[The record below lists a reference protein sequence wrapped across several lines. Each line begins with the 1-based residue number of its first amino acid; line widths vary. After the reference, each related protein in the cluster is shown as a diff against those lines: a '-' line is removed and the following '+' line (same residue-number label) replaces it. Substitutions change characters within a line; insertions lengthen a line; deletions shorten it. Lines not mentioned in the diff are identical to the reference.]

1 MKHENLSYISQH
13 VHLILLLGELPIQ
26 EDLHVIR
33 RIQHAVLNNII
44 TDGTVVSIHTE
55 TKRHHLVLRIRE
67 IPGSNPVGYPSRTFY
82 DFLQA
87 LQSDLHRR
95 PTLNQ
100 AMNVSF
106 NILSH
111 SLFIYLKPEMN
122 PNRRFHLISVH
133 HLLYV
138 SRYAIT

>member
-1 MKHENLSYISQH
+1 MQF
-13 VHLILLLGELPIQ
+13 LIT
-26 EDLHVIR
+26 
-33 RIQHAVLNNII
+33 I
-44 TDGTVVSIHTE
+44 TDGTIVFIHTE
-55 TKRHHLVLRIRE
+55 TKLHHLVLCIRE
-67 IPGSNPVGYPSRTFY
+67 IPGSNPVGYPGRTFH

-100 AMNVSF
+100 AMTVSF

-111 SLFIYLKPEMN
+111 SLFTYLKAEMN

-133 HLLYV
+133 HLPYV
-138 SRYAIT
+138 S